1 MRHNPI
7 HSMRG
12 RLTVLLAAVLI
23 FVCIQP
29 AVYAADDIV
38 NGLELDAASSTLSL
52 FVGDSTELSALASYQ
67 GYVNKREVTASATWK
82 TTDSSVATV
91 SQGSVRIVGAGSAR
105 VSATYAGFSATVQIN
120 ATYAYDSISL
130 SKSDTGAAVGDTLD
144 ATLGSTLKLLASG
157 MKNSASNDL
166 TSSATW
172 SSSNTA
178 VATVEKGAIT
188 LVGAGKTT
196 ITAAYKGKSSTVTL
210 QVKSPY
216 QSLTISPN
224 DLIELKVEGSSAKLT
239 ASVKTAA
246 GSTENVTTST
256 DTVWTSS
263 NETVATVTD
272 DGEVEPVAAGTAVIT
287 ASRYGV
293 SDTVTVVVRPEF
305 QAMKITPDANLDML
319 VQDSPASL
327 TVSVLDA
334 AGATKDITKDAVWT
348 STNVMV
354 ATVSEG
360 VVTPMSAGTA
370 TIRASY
376 KGLSKEVQV
385 TVYPPVV
392 SIAVSTT
399 ELDAIIGDNKSLPTV
414 TGTAFG
420 GEKTNVTSLVHW
432 TSSDEEVLT
441 VKDGKWEAKKAGT
454 AVLTAT
460 ARSLKA
466 TVTVTVYPKPLL
478 LSTDSEDLSLI
489 IGKETDLP
497 KIKVTNVD
505 GTEED
510 VTSKVKWKSTS
521 DNLLLQSTK
530 MKGLVASRV
539 NLTATYLNK
548 SVTIRITI
556 EEEIVKLAVDPA
568 ALTLNIG
575 KTKAVKVTGTYKS
588 GKTIQLAT
596 KMKWTVGSESVAR
609 MTTSTIKALAVGAT
623 TITGEYQ
630 GKTVTIALT
639 VVPKLKTFVGSDKS
653 VNMAVGAAYT
663 LKVKAFY
670 DNGSWID
677 ATTLSDWTSSKPSVA
692 TVVNGVVTAT
702 GKGTASI
709 KATFQG
715 KIVSVH
721 ITVK

>member
-1 MRHNPI
+1 MRHNTI
-7 HSMRG
+7 RSLRG
-12 RLTVLLAAVLI
+12 RLAVLLAAVLI

-29 AVYAADDIV
+29 AVYAADDVV

-52 FVGDSTELSALASYQ
+52 TVGDSTELSAFASYQ
-67 GYVNKREVTASATWK
+67 GYVNKREVTSSATWK
-82 TTDSSVATV
+82 TTDASVATV
-91 SQGSVRIVGAGSAR
+91 SQGTVRIVGAGSAR
-105 VSATYAGFSATVQIN
+105 ISATYAGFSATVQIN

-130 SKSDTGAAVGDTLD
+130 SKEGGVALGDTLD
-144 ATLGSTLKLLASG
+144 VTLGNILKLIATG
-157 MKNSASNDL
+157 TKDNNTSNL
-166 TSSATW
+166 STTATW

-178 VATVEKGAIT
+178 VATVDKGTIT
-188 LVGAGKTT
+188 LVGAGKTV

-210 QVKSPY
+210 QVTSPY
-216 QSLTISPN
+216 QSLALSPK
-224 DLIELKVEGSSAKLT
+224 DLIELKVEGSSVKLT
-239 ASVKTAA
+239 ATVKTSA
-246 GSTENVTTST
+246 GGTEMVTDLT

-263 NETVATVTD
+263 NETVATVK
-272 DGEVEPVAAGTAVIT
+272 DGEVKPVSAGTTAIT

-305 QAMKITPDANLDML
+305 QAMKISPDSNLDML
-319 VQDSPASL
+319 VQDSPTDL
-327 TVSVLDA
+327 TVTVLNEK
-334 AGATKDITKDAVWT
+334 GDIIDVTKDAVWT
-348 STNVMV
+348 SSNVYI
-354 ATVSEG
+354 ATVTEG
-360 VVTPMSAGTA
+360 KVSPKSAGTA

-376 KGLSKEVQV
+376 KGLSKEIQV

-392 SIAVSTT
+392 SIEVSAT
-399 ELDAIIGDNKSLPTV
+399 ELDAVIGDNKALPTV

-441 VKDGKWEAKKAGT
+441 IKDGKWTAKKAGT

-460 ARSLKA
+460 ARTLKA
-466 TVTVTVYPKPLL
+466 TITVTVYPKPLL
-478 LSTDSEDLSLI
+478 LSTDSDDISLI

-510 VTSKVKWKSTS
+510 VTSKVKWKSSS
-521 DNLLLQSTK
+521 DNLLLQTAK
-530 MKGLVASRV
+530 MKGLVASRA

-548 SVTIRITI
+548 SITIRITI

-568 ALTLNIG
+568 SLTLNIG

-588 GKTIQLAT
+588 GKTVQLGT
-596 KMKWTVGSESVAR
+596 KMNWTVGSESVAK
-609 MTTSTIKALAVGAT
+609 MTTATIKALAVGTT

-630 GKTVTIALT
+630 GKSVTVALT

-653 VNMAVGAAYT
+653 VMMAIGAAYT
-663 LKVKAFY
+663 IKTKAFY

-677 ATTLSDWTSSKPSVA
+677 ATTLSEWTSSKPSVA
-692 TVVNGVVTAT
+692 TVVDGVVTAK

-709 KATFQG
+709 KAVFQG
-715 KIVSVH
+715 KTVTVR